1 MNTDLPYWVAFSRIP
16 GIGRARFAHMESGF
30 RSLADAW
37 RAGAAELRACGLD
50 ERSVEAIVAARPGI
64 SPEGEMERLA
74 QAKVAALT
82 WHDAA
87 YPARLKEIYDPPPVL
102 FVHGEMTPADEW
114 AIAVVGTRRA
124 TAYGREIA
132 ERLAGDLA
140 RNGITVVSG
149 LARGIDQVAHK
160 AALEAGG
167 RTIAVQACGLDMVYP
182 AEHLGMA
189 QQIVKQGALISD
201 YPLGTRPR
209 PEFFPRR
216 NRIMSGVSLG
226 VLVVEAPE
234 GSGALITTSLAME
247 QNREVFAVPGS
258 VLTPASTG
266 PHRLIQDGAKL
277 VTSVEDILEEL
288 NLQASTRPVQ
298 MEMRELLPA
307 NDEEAELL
315 RILGA
320 GPAHIDDIVRQSH
333 RSTSA
338 VSSALAVMELKGLVK
353 QLGGMNYVRARESR
367 AEYNVSSR

>member
-1 MNTDLPYWVAFSRIP
+1 
-16 GIGRARFAHMESGF
+16 
-30 RSLADAW
+30 
-37 RAGAAELRACGLD
+37 
-50 ERSVEAIVAARPGI
+50 
-64 SPEGEMERLA
+64 
-74 QAKVAALT
+74 
-82 WHDAA
+82 
-87 YPARLKEIYDPPPVL
+87 
-102 FVHGEMTPADEW
+102 MTSADEW

-124 TAYGREIA
+124 TAYGREVA

-149 LARGIDQVAHK
+149 LARGIDHVAHR

-182 AEHLGMA
+182 AEHLGLA
-189 QQIVKQGALISD
+189 QQIAGQGALISD
-201 YPLGTRPR
+201 YPLGTKPR

-258 VLTPASTG
+258 ILTPASTG

-320 GPAHIDDIVRQSH
+320 GPAHID
-333 RSTSA
+333 
-338 VSSALAVMELKGLVK
+338 
-353 QLGGMNYVRARESR
+353 
-367 AEYNVSSR
+367 

>member
-1 MNTDLPYWVAFSRIP
+1 MNTDLPYWIAFSRIP
-16 GIGRARFAHMESGF
+16 GIGRARYVLMEGGF

-37 RAGAAELRACGLD
+37 RASAAELRACGMD
-50 ERSVEAIVAARPGI
+50 ERSVEAIVAVRPGI
-64 SPEGEMERLA
+64 SPDAEMERLA
-74 QAKVAALT
+74 RSDVKALT

-102 FVHGEMTPADEW
+102 YVRGELTSADEW
-114 AIAVVGTRRA
+114 AISVVGTRRA
-124 TAYGREIA
+124 TAYGREVA

-149 LARGIDQVAHK
+149 LARGIDHVAHR

-182 AEHLGMA
+182 AEHLGLA
-189 QQIVKQGALISD
+189 QQIAGQGALISD

-258 VLTPASTG
+258 VLTPSSKG

-307 NDEEAELL
+307 NDDEAELL

-320 GPAHIDDIVRQSH
+320 GPAHIDDIVRQARRPTAS
-333 RSTSA
+333 
-338 VSSALAVMELKGLVK
+338 VSSVLAMMEIKGLVK
-353 QLGGMNYVRARESR
+353 QLGGMNYVRAREAR
-367 AEYNVSSR
+367 AEYNVSGR

>member
-1 MNTDLPYWVAFSRIP
+1 MNTDLAYWVAFSRIP
-16 GIGRARFAHMESGF
+16 GIGRARFAHMEGGF

-64 SPEGEMERLA
+64 SPDGEMERLA
-74 QAKVAALT
+74 RAKVTALT

-102 FVHGEMTPADEW
+102 FVRGEMTPADEW

-149 LARGIDQVAHK
+149 LARGIDHVAHR

-182 AEHLGMA
+182 AEHLGLA
-189 QQIVKQGALISD
+189 QQIAGQGALISD
-201 YPLGTRPR
+201 YPLGTTPR

-258 VLTPASTG
+258 VLTPASKG

-288 NLQASTRPVQ
+288 NLQASVRPVQ

-320 GPAHIDDIVRQSH
+320 GPAHIDDIVRQAH
-333 RSTSA
+333 RPTSA

-367 AEYNVSSR
+367 AEYHVSSR

>member
-1 MNTDLPYWVAFSRIP
+1 MNTDLSYWVAFSRIP
-16 GIGRARFAHMESGF
+16 GIGRARFAHMEGGF

-64 SPEGEMERLA
+64 SPDGEMERLA
-74 QAKVAALT
+74 RAKVTALT

-102 FVHGEMTPADEW
+102 FVRGEMTPADEW

-149 LARGIDQVAHK
+149 LARGIDHVAHR

-182 AEHLGMA
+182 AEHLGLA
-189 QQIVKQGALISD
+189 QQIAGQGALISD
-201 YPLGTRPR
+201 YPLGTTPR

-258 VLTPASTG
+258 VLTPASKG

-288 NLQASTRPVQ
+288 NLQASVRPVQ

-320 GPAHIDDIVRQSH
+320 GPAHIDDIVRQAH
-333 RSTSA
+333 RPTSA

-367 AEYNVSSR
+367 AEYHVSSR